1 MEEKI
6 NLEYKVLNLFLKTK
20 KQGAQFIFEN
30 EKKQKQPTKFFNK
43 SFFLYDKSNI
53 VKKSFLTEINKFLSI
68 FGSITFSGHVKN
80 NLLPISSSEKP
91 IEFFLEANNLKDLLE
106 LQLTKI
112 DGTFLQTKDKK
123 LHEFFIV
130 QIGKKRNMQK
140 PLDSLFVRGL

>member
-1 MEEKI
+1 M
-6 NLEYKVLNLFLKTK
+6 
-20 KQGAQFIFEN
+20 
-30 EKKQKQPTKFFNK
+30 
-43 SFFLYDKSNI
+43 
-53 VKKSFLTEINKFLSI
+53 TEINKFLSI

-80 NLLPISSSEKP
+80 NLSPISSSEKP
-91 IEFFLEANNLKDLLE
+91 IEFFLEANNLKDSLE

-130 QIGKKRNMQK
+130 QTGKKRNMQK